1 MRKFLAATALLA
13 AFGVSSVATAAE
25 TPATPVTTGKLAK
38 FKYNAKTKVG
48 KLTVGKYT
56 YRVTS
61 GTDCG
66 YSTGQSG
73 DQIPC
78 KTLGKAKYGNKPV
91 RVTWHRSAAGS
102 RVADVVAVDLS

>member
-1 MRKFLAATALLA
+1 MKKFLATAALLA
-13 AFGVSSVATAAE
+13 AGIGVTSVATATA
-25 TPATPVTTGKLAK
+25 ATAPEANGKLSS

-48 KLTVGKYT
+48 KLKVGKYT
-56 YRVTS
+56 YRVVS

-78 KTLGKAKYGNKPV
+78 KTLGKAKYRKKPV
-91 RVTWHRSAAGS
+91 RITWHRDADRN
-102 RVADVVAVDLS
+102 RVADLVAVDLS